1 MVVAWVMLGLTQI
14 AQRCKLLM
22 FVALPDLGL
31 GLMSPSLPG
40 HLQKGLGDGGKDST
54 LQKRWLT

>member
-14 AQRCKLLM
+14 ARRCKLLM

-40 HLQKGLGDGGKDST
+40 HLQKGLGEEGKRSA
-54 LQKRWLT
+54 LHNRWLT